1 MLQIQTH
8 PLLHTFRNE
17 TNSLVKIHHAGRGN
31 VSSFLLKEICFKYL
45 KALNE
50 NESRKSKL
58 CTKGMF
64 IKFFLIVI

>member
-1 MLQIQTH
+1 MKSH
-8 PLLHTFRNE
+8 PLLHTLRNE
-17 TNSLVKIHHAGRGN
+17 ANSLVKIHHAGRGN
-31 VSSFLLKEICFKYL
+31 VSSFLLREISFKYL